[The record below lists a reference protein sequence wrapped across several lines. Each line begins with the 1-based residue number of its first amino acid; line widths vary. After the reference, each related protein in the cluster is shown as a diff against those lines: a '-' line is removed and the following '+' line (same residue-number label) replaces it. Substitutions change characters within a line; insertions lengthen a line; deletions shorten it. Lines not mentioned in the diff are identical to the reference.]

1 MKKHKKDILFLFICS
16 LPVTGMMIYWLIW
29 EKEYRSLPWA
39 FLPQAVMALCI
50 GIMIL
55 QEKHVLKRESRLIA
69 PKRSKQWHSELER
82 YEHENS
88 GYRNIRCDAMSKDL
102 KLIYR
107 TRIFP
112 VVSLLGVLSA
122 AFLAFF
128 YYYEKSSKTSEY
140 ISSPSFFEKTIL
152 ILIALFGI
160 ACISTAIYE
169 FLGLPVLLFIRKHR
183 ENADAIERSYME
195 GKMICGKLG
204 GINVGFEYCIYY
216 DLFSVDCFSVRN
228 TEYAEVIIK
237 VKKKQDRAGFYHK
250 VKRDISIKLTVRGE
264 KYPYNIDVNEAQLEH
279 ICGELMRRGVMIIK
293 K

>member
-1 MKKHKKDILFLFICS
+1 
-16 LPVTGMMIYWLIW
+16 MMIYWLIW
-29 EKEYRSLPWA
+29 EQEYRSLPWA
-39 FLPQAVMALCI
+39 LLPQAVMALCI

-55 QEKHVLKRESRLIA
+55 QEKHVLKREIRLVA
-69 PKRSKQWHSELER
+69 PQKSKHWQSELER

-88 GYRNIRCDAMSKDL
+88 GYRNIRCDSMSKDL

-112 VVSLLGVLSA
+112 VVFFFGMLSA
-122 AFLAFF
+122 AFLAFI
-128 YYYEKSSKTSEY
+128 YYYEKSSEY
-140 ISSPSFFEKTIL
+140 VRSLSFGEKIFVF
-152 ILIALFGI
+152 LIALFGI
-160 ACISTAIYE
+160 ACILTAIHE

-183 ENADAIERSYME
+183 ENADAVERSYME

-204 GINVGFEYCIYY
+204 GINVGFEYCVHY
-216 DLFSVDCFSVRN
+216 DLFSVDCFSVRKI
-228 TEYAEVIIK
+228 EYAEVIIK

-250 VKRDISIKLTVRGE
+250 VKKDISIKLNVRDE
-264 KYPYNIDVNEAQLEH
+264 KYPYNIDVKESQLEY

>member
-1 MKKHKKDILFLFICS
+1 MKNRKRDILFLFICTVHVS
-16 LPVTGMMIYWLIW
+16 AMIIYWSIW
-29 EKEYRSLPWA
+29 SEEYSLLPWA
-39 FLPQAVMALCI
+39 LLPQAVMALCI

-55 QEKHVLKRESRLIA
+55 QEKHVLKRESRLVA
-69 PKRSKQWHSELER
+69 PQKSKHWQSELER

-88 GYRNIRCDAMSKDL
+88 GYRNIRCDSMSKDL

-112 VVSLLGVLSA
+112 VVFFFGMLSA

-128 YYYEKSSKTSEY
+128 YYYENSSKNSEY
-140 ISSPSFFEKTIL
+140 IRRLSVFEKIFV

-160 ACISTAIYE
+160 ACILTAIYE
-169 FLGLPVLLFIRKHR
+169 FLGLPVKLFIRKNR
-183 ENADAIERSYME
+183 ENADAVERSYME

-204 GINVGFEYCIYY
+204 GINVGFEYCVHY
-216 DLFSVDCFSVRN
+216 DLFSVDCFSVRKI
-228 TEYAEVIIK
+228 EYAEVIIK

-250 VKRDISIKLTVRGE
+250 VKKDISIKLNVRDE
-264 KYPYNIDVNEAQLEH
+264 KYPYNIDVKESQLEY

>member
-1 MKKHKKDILFLFICS
+1 
-16 LPVTGMMIYWLIW
+16 
-29 EKEYRSLPWA
+29 
-39 FLPQAVMALCI
+39 
-50 GIMIL
+50 
-55 QEKHVLKRESRLIA
+55 
-69 PKRSKQWHSELER
+69 
-82 YEHENS
+82 
-88 GYRNIRCDAMSKDL
+88 MSKDL

-112 VVSLLGVLSA
+112 IVLLFGALSA

-128 YYYEKSSKTSEY
+128 YYYERSSKNSEY
-140 ISSPSFFEKTIL
+140 IRKLSVFENIFV

-160 ACISTAIYE
+160 ACTLTAIYE
-169 FLGLPVLLFIRKHR
+169 FLGLPVYIFQKKHLNDT
-183 ENADAIERSYME
+183 EAIERSYME

-204 GINVGFEYCIYY
+204 GINVGFEFCVYY

-228 TEYAEVIIK
+228 IEYAEVIIK

-264 KYPYNIDVNEAQLEH
+264 NFPYNIDVNEEQLEY
-279 ICGELMRRGVMIIK
+279 ICGELMRRGVQIIK

>member
-1 MKKHKKDILFLFICS
+1 
-16 LPVTGMMIYWLIW
+16 MMIYWLIW
-29 EKEYRSLPWA
+29 EEDYELLPWA
-39 FLPQAVMALCI
+39 LLPQAFLTLCL
-50 GIMIL
+50 GIMIS

-69 PKRSKQWHSELER
+69 PQKTKHWQSELER

-88 GYRNIRCDAMSKDL
+88 GYRNIRCDSMSKDL

-107 TRIFP
+107 TRILP
-112 VVSLLGVLSA
+112 VVFFFGMLSA

-128 YYYEKSSKTSEY
+128 YYYEKSSKNSEY
-140 ISSPSFFEKTIL
+140 IRSLSVFEKIFV

-160 ACISTAIYE
+160 ACILTAIHE

-195 GKMICGKLG
+195 GKMICGKLD
-204 GINVGFEYCIYY
+204 GINVGFEYCVYY

-228 TEYAEVIIK
+228 IEYAEVIIK

-250 VKRDISIKLTVRGE
+250 VKKDISIKLTVRGE
-264 KYPYNIDVNEAQLEH
+264 KYPYNIDVKESQLEY
-279 ICGELMRRGVMIIK
+279 ICGELTRRGVQIIRK
-293 K
+293 